1 MKEEKT
7 VQENLLR
14 AWIDMV
20 TCIRANRIVSKMSFN
35 EILICN
41 ILFRQQ
47 KSGDEMLTAT
57 DLCGQTKLLKSQIN
71 KILTAMEKKGLIER
85 IRSTKDKRKM
95 YIRLSEKELSCYLKE
110 HQRIMNLFDQIV
122 DTLGEEKTTELIE
135 MMNISVEIARQFQ
148 EEEK

>member
-14 AWIDMV
+14 AWLDMV

-41 ILFRQQ
+41 ILFRHQ

-57 DLCGQTKLLKSQIN
+57 DLCEHTKLLKSQIN

-135 MMNISVEIARQFQ
+135 MMNTSVAIASQFQ